1 MSFVGVIVSD
11 QWLHSQFTQVELR
24 TLKSK
29 FISVKSQN
37 GKVTIGD
44 LPPLM
49 AKLKAFNEMFNEEEI
64 RNILAESGSDVNDEI
79 DFESFLKTYLNLQA
93 LAAPK
98 VGSSKSSSSFLKA
111 STTTL
116 LHTISESE
124 KSSYVAHINSY
135 LRDDP
140 FLKQFLPIDPASN
153 ALFDLAKDGVLL
165 CKLINVAVP
174 GTIDERAINMKRVI
188 NPWERNENHTL
199 CLNSAKAI
207 GCTVVNIGTQDL
219 VEGRPHLVLGLI
231 SQIIKIQLLAD
242 LNLRKTPQLVE
253 LVEDS
258 NDVEEL
264 MGLAPEKLLL
274 KWMNFH
280 LKKAGYK
287 KTVANFS
294 SDLKDGEAYAYLL
307 NVLAPEHCSPATL
320 DVKDP
325 TERANLVLEHA
336 EKMDCKR
343 YLDPKDIVEGSSNLN
358 LAFVAQIFHQRS
370 GLSTDSKKVS
380 FAEMMTDDELISR
393 EERCFRLWINSL
405 GINSYVNNLFED
417 VRNGWVLLEV
427 LDKVSPGSVNWKH
440 ATKPPIKMPFR
451 KVENCNQVVKIGKQ
465 LKLSLVNV
473 GGNDFVQGNKKLILA
488 FLWQLMRFNMLQL
501 LKNLRSRFRGKEIT
515 DADIL
520 AWANK
525 KVKNTGRT
533 SKMESFKDK
542 SLSNGLFF
550 LELLSAVEPRVVNW
564 NLVTKGESDEE
575 KKLNATYIIS
585 VARKLG
591 CSIFLLPEDIMEVN
605 QKMILTLTA
614 SIMYW
619 SLQQTADDIESPAST
634 VASDASPARSM
645 NGSMSPY
652 TAASPDASPAPSISG
667 ASSATPDASP
677 APSVNGDDETPLI
690 AEVSK
695 LELAADYA
703 PSDTPEVSKLK
714 LAADDAPFDA
724 TEVSKLKLAADD
736 APSDTAEVSK
746 VELAVDNAPSDT
758 TEVSKVELAAEDAPS
773 DATEGSKLELAADNT
788 PSDTTEVSK
797 VELAAEDAPSD
808 ATEGSKLELAA
819 DNTPSDTTEVSKLEL
834 AAEDAPSDTTEG
846 SKLELVTGDAPSDTT
861 EVSKLELA
869 ADDAPSDTLASPM
882 QSQNAEIPSD
892 APSSSLLEDTQ
903 QQYSL
908 FS

>member
-1 MSFVGVIVSD
+1 MD
-11 QWLHSQFTQVELR
+11 
-24 TLKSK
+24 
-29 FISVKSQN
+29 
-37 GKVTIGD
+37 
-44 LPPLM
+44 
-49 AKLKAFNEMFNEEEI
+49 
-64 RNILAESGSDVNDEI
+64 DEI
-79 DFESFLKTYLNLQA
+79 DFEGFLRSYLDIQSRANAKL
-93 LAAPK
+93 
-98 VGSSKSSSSFLKA
+98 GNSNSKNSSSFLKA
-111 STTTL
+111 TTTTL

-124 KSSYVAHINSY
+124 KASYVAHINSY

-140 FLKQFLPIDPASN
+140 FLKQFLPIDPSTN

-174 GTIDERAINMKRVI
+174 GTIDERAINTKKVL

-219 VEGRPHLVLGLI
+219 IEGRPHLVLGLI

-253 LVEDS
+253 LVEDN

-264 MGLAPEKLLL
+264 MGLAPEKVLL

-287 KTVANFS
+287 KTVTNFS

-320 DVKDP
+320 DTKDP

-343 YLDPKDIVEGSSNLN
+343 YLTPKDIVEGSTNLN
-358 LAFVAQIFHQRS
+358 LAFVAQIFHQRN
-370 GLSTDSKKVS
+370 GLSTDNKKIS
-380 FAEMMTDDELISR
+380 FAEMMTDDELMSR

-405 GINSYVNNLFED
+405 GTVSYVNNLFED

-427 LDKVSPGSVNWKH
+427 LDKASPGSVNWKQ

-451 KVENCNQVVKIGKQ
+451 KVENCNQVVRIGKQ

-473 GGNDFVQGNKKLILA
+473 AGNDFVQGNKKLILA

-501 LKNLRSRFRGKEIT
+501 LKNLRSRFQGKEIT

-520 AWANK
+520 YWANK
-525 KVKNTGRT
+525 KVKNSGRK
-533 SKMESFKDK
+533 SQMESFKDK
-542 SLSNGLFF
+542 SLSSGLFF

-619 SLQQTADDIESPAST
+619 SLQQPVEDSESSPSALSRGSSPEPSVEETPSSAASI
-634 VASDASPARSM
+634 SDAAPSPST
-645 NGSMSPY
+645 NGC
-652 TAASPDASPAPSISG
+652 ASPPFAVSSVFPVDG
-667 ASSATPDASP
+667 ASSPATAACREESP
-677 APSVNGDDETPLI
+677 EPSVNGEEYSSIVSGISHMTVDET
-690 AEVSK
+690 A
-695 LELAADYA
+695 
-703 PSDTPEVSKLK
+703 
-714 LAADDAPFDA
+714 
-724 TEVSKLKLAADD
+724 
-736 APSDTAEVSK
+736 SDTAISAQA
-746 VELAVDNAPSDT
+746 L
-758 TEVSKVELAAEDAPS
+758 
-773 DATEGSKLELAADNT
+773 
-788 PSDTTEVSK
+788 
-797 VELAAEDAPSD
+797 
-808 ATEGSKLELAA
+808 
-819 DNTPSDTTEVSKLEL
+819 
-834 AAEDAPSDTTEG
+834 
-846 SKLELVTGDAPSDTT
+846 
-861 EVSKLELA
+861 
-869 ADDAPSDTLASPM
+869 
-882 QSQNAEIPSD
+882 
-892 APSSSLLEDTQ
+892 
-903 QQYSL
+903 
-908 FS
+908 